1 MPGAGDRRRTGGWR
15 SRARQVGNDF
25 AGSLRV
31 EQAGVV
37 VGDIVAPPRGLG
49 RIHQRAGSGSIIGA
63 GEHGAVTAHQVE
75 GDRRRIMSIRRLLVE
90 LSPVRQAAELGQL
103 RPAAI
108 LAVPPRPI

>member
-1 MPGAGDRRRTGGWR
+1 MRKAETKLPDVRCRGPEKDRRVAI
-15 SRARQVGNDF
+15 SARQVGNDF

-90 LSPVRQAAELGQL
+90 LSPVR
-103 RPAAI
+103 
-108 LAVPPRPI
+108 